1 MNSSYLPRRT
11 AFLPPP
17 PRPINGI
24 YPKKEMEEWS
34 KNNRKIIKKN
44 FKKKPDD
51 YDLDIF
57 CPSSPTFDKNEII
70 ENKNREIKWLYYRR
84 DFWKKKTKTFKN
96 FLIASFCCSGVG
108 LFLIL
113 YSLFEFLRQ

>member
-44 FKKKPDD
+44 FKKKQHFFS
-51 YDLDIF
+51 LLW
-57 CPSSPTFDKNEII
+57 KII
-70 ENKNREIKWLYYRR
+70 KKYYLPWR
-84 DFWKKKTKTFKN
+84 K
-96 FLIASFCCSGVG
+96 V
-108 LFLIL
+108 
-113 YSLFEFLRQ
+113 

>member
-1 MNSSYLPRRT
+1 MENYKKILFTMEKSMRIPT
-11 AFLPPP
+11 GT
-17 PRPINGI
+17 PRP
-24 YPKKEMEEWS
+24 
-34 KNNRKIIKKN
+34 
-44 FKKKPDD
+44 PDD

-57 CPSSPTFDKNEII
+57 RPCPPTFDKNEII

-84 DFWKKKTKTFKN
+84 DFWKKKAKTFKN
-96 FLIASFCCSGVG
+96 FLIISFCCSGVG